1 MKRLWPFLLL
11 NVVVSATTVLV
22 VLLIWSAAHSLPR
35 AGDAAGIPTTIA
47 SIPTMPQSTLPALG
61 EQLFK
66 IEAVFGAGD
75 LQNEHIHFVYLGSSP
90 LNLQNWQIQ
99 DEHQYSYSFP
109 AFVIYKNGAF
119 DVYTKSGFNSTIE
132 LYMAQTSAIWQ
143 SGETI
148 KLLDSAGNIR
158 LTYQIP

>member
-22 VLLIWSAAHSLPR
+22 VLLIWSAAHSLPQT
-35 AGDAAGIPTTIA
+35 GDATGLPTAIA
-47 SIPTMPQSTLPALG
+47 SIPTMTQSTLPALG

-75 LQNEHIHFVYLGSSP
+75 LQNEYIHFVYLGSSP

-99 DEHQYSYSFP
+99 DEHQHSYTFP

-119 DVYTKSGFNSTIE
+119 DVYTKSGYNSTIE